1 VDELSIDGQV
11 RSPLLNDYDRWHRAV
26 FDFPQSLAF
35 QRMDDS
41 FAYYGASINVN
52 DKTIAL
58 TKYSDK
64 NWKGSL
70 TFQRVGENRL
80 ILDGN
85 MDSHKIHMQM
95 QLVDRSKFM
104 LVSRGF
110 HWIQEYPFNR

>member
-1 VDELSIDGQV
+1 
-11 RSPLLNDYDRWHRAV
+11 
-26 FDFPQSLAF
+26 
-35 QRMDDS
+35 MDDS